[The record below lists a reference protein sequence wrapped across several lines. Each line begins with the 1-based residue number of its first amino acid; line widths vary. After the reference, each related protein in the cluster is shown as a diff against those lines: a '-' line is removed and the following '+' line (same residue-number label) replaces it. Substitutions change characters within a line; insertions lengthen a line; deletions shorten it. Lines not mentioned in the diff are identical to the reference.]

1 MFEPIYIADF
11 NVVTPIGFDLDSNWN
26 ALMLNQSGIA
36 RHTIGKINE
45 VYVSKIDDYKLAEQL
60 GNESIPS
67 DFSRLEKLLY
77 LAGKPLLEK
86 IELTDRT
93 AFILS
98 TTKGN
103 VSNLSEG
110 LTDDAYLFFSA
121 NKIAQVYGFKSKAI
135 VVSNACVSG
144 LSAVALAK
152 RLIQMGQFDDAV
164 IFAGDEVSEF
174 VLSGF
179 QSFQAV
185 SDEPCKPF
193 DLNRKGVTLGEATA
207 AMYISKKKSSLEILG
222 ESSISDANHISGPSR
237 TGEGLYRSILGA
249 LKEATIDSSQ
259 IDFISAHGTATLF
272 NDEMEAIAFNRA
284 SLAQVPVN
292 SLKGFYGHTLGAS
305 GLLELILSCQSL
317 LKNKLIVSKGF
328 EELGVSQSI
337 NIIQETGDKNLEIIL
352 KTASGFGGSNS
363 AMLVK
368 KI

>member
-1 MFEPIYIADF
+1 MFQPIYISDF
-11 NVVTPIGFDLDSNWN
+11 NVITPLGFDLDSNWN
-26 ALMLNQSGIA
+26 ALLSNQSGIA
-36 RHTIGKINE
+36 QHTIGNLNK
-45 VYVSKIDDYKLAEQL
+45 VYVSKIDNNKIVQQL
-60 GNESIPS
+60 NLKSIPA
-67 DFSRLEKLLY
+67 DFTRLEKLLY
-77 LAGKPLLEK
+77 LAGRPLIQKL
-86 IELTDRT
+86 ELTKKT
-93 AFILS
+93 ACILS

-103 VSNLSEG
+103 VSSLNTG
-110 LTDDAYLFFSA
+110 LTDGAYLFSSA
-121 NKIAQVYGFKSKAI
+121 NKIARFFGFQTKPI

-144 LSAVALAK
+144 LSAVAMAK

-193 DLNRKGVTLGEATA
+193 DLNRKGVTLGEASA
-207 AMYISKKKSSLEILG
+207 AIYISKKKSNLEILG

-237 TGEGLYRSILGA
+237 TGEGLYRSINGA
-249 LKEATIDSSQ
+249 LKEAAMDSTE
-259 IDFISAHGTATLF
+259 IDFISAHGTATAF

-284 SLAQVPVN
+284 GLVQVPVN

-305 GLLELILSCQSL
+305 GLLELIISCQSL
-317 LKNKLIVSKGF
+317 LKNKLIASKGF
-328 EELGVSQSI
+328 KELGVSQTI
-337 NIIQETGDKNLEIIL
+337 NIIQETADKPIEIIL